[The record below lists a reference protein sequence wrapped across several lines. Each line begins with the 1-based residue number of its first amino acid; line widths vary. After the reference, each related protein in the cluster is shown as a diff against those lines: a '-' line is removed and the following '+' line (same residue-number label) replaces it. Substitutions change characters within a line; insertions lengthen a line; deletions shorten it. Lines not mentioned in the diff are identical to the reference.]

1 MVSFF
6 TKACCLSDDG
16 MDNLKYIS
24 RNEELRNE
32 EYYKCDNKINYYHQN
47 INGRTIIILSDEQSQ
62 HYNKKEENINCLNPP
77 FEILDEN
84 MDCLNEDFSDH

>member
-32 EYYKCDNKINYYHQN
+32 EYYKYDNKINYYHQN

-62 HYNKKEENINCLNPP
+62 HYNKKGKKSKL
-77 FEILDEN
+77 
-84 MDCLNEDFSDH
+84 S

>member
-6 TKACCLSDDG
+6 AKACCFSDDG

-32 EYYKCDNKINYYHQN
+32 EYYKCDNKINYYYQN

-62 HYNKKEENINCLNPP
+62 HYNKKEKI
-77 FEILDEN
+77 EIFLIPR
-84 MDCLNEDFSDH
+84 LKY